1 MEEDYRWKKSA
12 GRRIVKAARNQHT
25 PPHHHRASILGQ
37 WASCKTQI
45 DTTMYYLDT
54 CVPIQLEFVIE
65 DVITV

>member
-1 MEEDYRWKKSA
+1 M
-12 GRRIVKAARNQHT
+12 KAARNQHT